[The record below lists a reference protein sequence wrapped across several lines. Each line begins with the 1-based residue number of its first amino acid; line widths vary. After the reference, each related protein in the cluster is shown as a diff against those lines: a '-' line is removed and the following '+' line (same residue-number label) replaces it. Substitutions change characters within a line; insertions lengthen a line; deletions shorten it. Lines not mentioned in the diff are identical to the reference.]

1 MRILQYKQQINW
13 QDPVADYKRILKL
26 RSQNLIEIQQNPGAV
41 PALLR
46 HYSAGRW
53 AEFISDWGMT
63 YDPREVDRPEIMHR
77 PFVLYKRQ
85 IEYVDWV
92 YQRFINRE
100 RGLNKKF
107 RGAGASW
114 LDAAISVIVWLTVPN
129 AVATLGSQKQEKVD
143 NGEAD
148 ADSLFWKVRAFIR
161 NLPALFVPEGWEKAS
176 KAMVVANPTNGSVI
190 RGEIGDQI
198 GRGGRAS
205 LVFADEFAELEH
217 PERVESSLA
226 ATSDCVLYVSTIP
239 EVGYIGSKFHEL
251 EHQMPDEQVFVFELG
266 QDERIWDDPS
276 KPLEEQHWYIKKQ
289 NEVSPTV
296 FAAQYLLTNTETATN
311 AFIAPYL
318 IEQANQYPKSLVD
331 QPSDVPWR
339 IGIDASGRGADKTVI
354 WARKGR
360 INLGLEEHQLVYDRM
375 DGVRLSL
382 IVLDLAKKLLVTG
395 PIELVSI
402 EYDGPGG
409 SCADQLSYTYLAPV
423 LCALHTGIKVADGR
437 NYNLRAWLHRQA
449 LEYLENGLCHI
460 PHDNI
465 FRTQATAIQK
475 DSKGGLLLI
484 ESKEDYRKRFTAN
497 RSALAKK
504 AGKSPDRWDAF
515 VLTFAPPK
523 GEPIRSTAPA
533 TSNVMTQRGWR
544 PLDAVIGY

>member
-1 MRILQYKQQINW
+1 MRVLQYQQQINW
-13 QDPVADYKRILKL
+13 ADPAQDYERILKMRRENML
-26 RSQNLIEIQQNPGAV
+26 ELSRNPAAV
-41 PALLR
+41 PKLLE
-46 HYSAGRW
+46 HYSQGRW

-77 PFVLYKRQ
+77 PFVLYERQ
-85 IEYVDWV
+85 IQYVDWV
-92 YQRFINRE
+92 YQRFSKRE

-114 LDAAISVIVWLTVPN
+114 LDAAISVIVWLTIPN
-129 AVATLGSQKQEKVD
+129 AIITLGSQKAEKVD
-143 NGEAD
+143 NGDAD
-148 ADSLFWKVRAFIR
+148 PDSLFWKVRHFIR
-161 NLPALFVPEGWEKAS
+161 DLPSLFVPPDWEKRS
-176 KAMVVANPTNGSVI
+176 KTMVVHNPSNGAVI

-226 ATSDCVLYVSTIP
+226 ATADCVLYVSTIP
-239 EVGYIGSKFHEL
+239 EVGYIGSKFYEL
-251 EHQMPDEQVFVFELG
+251 EHQMPDEQLFFFELKD
-266 QDERIWDDPS
+266 DERIWDDRT
-276 KPLEEQHWYIKKQ
+276 KPLEEQKWYRKKQ
-289 NEVSPTV
+289 SELSPNI
-296 FAAQYLLTNTETATN
+296 FNAQYLLTNTETATN
-311 AFIAPYL
+311 AFVSAYL
-318 IEQANQYPKSLVD
+318 IDQANEYPKSLVE
-331 QPSDVPWR
+331 QAFDVPWR
-339 IGIDASGRGADKTVI
+339 IGIDASGRGADKTII
-354 WARKGR
+354 WLRKGR
-360 INLGLEEHQLVYDRM
+360 VNLECIERDRI
-375 DGVRLSL
+375 DGVK
-382 IVLDLAKKLLVTG
+382 LALLVQQEAKRLLQTG

-409 SCADQLSYTYLAPV
+409 SCADQLEYSFLKPV
-423 LCALHTGIKVADGR
+423 LVAMHTGVKVVDGK

-449 LEYLENGLCHI
+449 LEYLENGLCQI

-484 ESKEDYRKRFTAN
+484 ESKDDYRKRFTAN

-515 VLTFAPPK
+515 VLTFAPPTGK
-523 GEPIRSTAPA
+523 PIHTVA
-533 TSNVMTQRGWR
+533 TSSFTGIPTKQGWR
-544 PLDAVIGY
+544 PLDQVMGY